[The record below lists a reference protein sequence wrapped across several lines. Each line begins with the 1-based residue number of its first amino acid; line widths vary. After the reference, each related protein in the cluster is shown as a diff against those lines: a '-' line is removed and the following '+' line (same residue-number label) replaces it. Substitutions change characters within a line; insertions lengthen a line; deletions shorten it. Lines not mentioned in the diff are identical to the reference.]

1 MVWIMANHV
10 VPVVMNHAVL
20 CWASRWDSRIERC
33 ASGCDILY
41 VLCLIYDQY
50 NCKYWIYVYLYVVW
64 HWLIKKCNW
73 IEIESCCA
81 MLSQSLWI
89 TVFYAE
95 PVVVNHCELCW
106 ASGCETLWVIRKYWL
121 WIIVSYAEP
130 VVVNHC
136 VLCWAGYVGIIVC
149 YAGPVVGNHDVN
161 AVQVGVNQ
169 CVMLSQWLWITL
181 CYVVPVVVNHG
192 ELCGGSGCES
202 CCVFMCQ

>member
-1 MVWIMANHV
+1 MANHV

-20 CWASRWDSRIERC
+20 CWAIRWDSRIERC

-73 IEIESCCA
+73 IDIESCCA

-106 ASGCETLWVIRKYWL
+106 TSGCESLCAMLSRVCGNHSVLCWASGWESRCECCASGCESVC
-121 WIIVSYAEP
+121 YAEP
-130 VVVNHC
+130 VVVNHS
-136 VLCWAGYVGIIVC
+136 VLCCASRC
-149 YAGPVVGNHDVN
+149 
-161 AVQVGVNQ
+161 
-169 CVMLSQWLWITL
+169 
-181 CYVVPVVVNHG
+181 
-192 ELCGGSGCES
+192 
-202 CCVFMCQ
+202 